1 MLLVNLNASVS
12 LQYCKCSCFSMLSLC
27 LATRGELY
35 LLEWSHAVADLVSD
49 SHPYAH
55 LRPTCQKGRD
65 GDKGETVCLLAY
77 V

>member
-1 MLLVNLNASVS
+1 
-12 LQYCKCSCFSMLSLC
+12 MLSLC